1 MAPFRKI
8 YLDELTRIQD
18 RINGLFEQALV
29 SAEFEEREAGAP
41 GSWAPAIDV
50 IETEDAYLLFA
61 ELSGVR
67 REEVQLQVRERRL
80 ELSGRRQPAGEH
92 RNFLRMERSYGPFRR
107 SFDLGAEVDPDGISA
122 GLNQGILR
130 VRVPKLLPG
139 GAASAG
145 GGAAAAGP
153 EKT

>member
-29 SAEFEEREAGAP
+29 AAEFEEREAGLP

-50 IETEDAYLLFA
+50 IETEDAYLVFA

-67 REEVQLQVRERRL
+67 REDMQLQVKERRL
-80 ELSGRRQPAGEH
+80 EISGRRQPPGAH
-92 RNFLRMERSYGPFRR
+92 FLRMERSYGPFRR
-107 SFDLGAEVDPDGISA
+107 AFDLGTPIDADGITA
-122 GLNQGILR
+122 GLTNGVLR
-130 VRVPKLLPG
+130 ILLPKHGRQIPEG
-139 GAASAG
+139 GIRVAITEQS
-145 GGAAAAGP
+145 
-153 EKT
+153 

>member
-41 GSWAPAIDV
+41 GTWAPAVDV
-50 IETEDAYLLFA
+50 IETEDAYLVFA

-67 REEVQLQVRERRL
+67 REDVQLQVRERRL
-80 ELSGRRQPAGEH
+80 GLSGRRQPPGAHRHLVRTERSHGALRPPFEPGEAGE
-92 RNFLRMERSYGPFRR
+92 P
-107 SFDLGAEVDPDGISA
+107 A
-122 GLNQGILR
+122 G
-130 VRVPKLLPG
+130 
-139 GAASAG
+139 S
-145 GGAAAAGP
+145 
-153 EKT
+153 

>member
-18 RINGLFEQALV
+18 RINSLFERALV
-29 SAEFEEREAGAP
+29 AAEIEERESGAP
-41 GSWAPAIDV
+41 GSWAPAVDV
-50 IETEDAYLLFA
+50 IETADSYLLFA

-67 REEVQLQVRERRL
+67 REDVELQVRERRL

-107 SFDLGAEVDPDGISA
+107 SFELGSAIDADGISA
-122 GLNQGILR
+122 GLDHGILR
-130 VRVPKLLPG
+130 VHVPKLA
-139 GAASAG
+139 AAS
-145 GGAAAAGP
+145 
-153 EKT
+153 K